1 MARLAWPRRAI
12 GGVGV
17 TDRHDEFDAEDEE
30 PREAV
35 PSRGP
40 GEGVRILGAE
50 EAQAALDA
58 GAVARRL
65 GDEEMRFGDVP
76 ARPDPSVRPA
86 ARFPRPSDE
95 PLPEVEPRHDEPGFF
110 DEPLPEETQPPFHAS
125 DRPGERR
132 PGQEEVVRPDAER
145 SPGAGD
151 EVVVEVEPEGPGAP
165 ELPHWTEPPTGEM
178 PIILPEAEPVEGLDD
193 EDAAL
198 AAFGAAAS
206 TSPRFRTGTGDWTE
220 GDFEPI
226 EALGDEGTDVG
237 ALRAPPED
245 DDTVFEREVEA
256 RRHRPVR
263 RRAGGGG
270 GGARRP
276 PAEEAQPGAQ
286 ADLATRVIT
295 GIGIAVL
302 ALVCLKLGR
311 GPTMVLATAII
322 GVAAFELFQ
331 ALHRRGFR
339 PATLV
344 AILGCVAVTPIAYYR
359 GEFAFG
365 FTLALVTVFTLL
377 WYLLE
382 VVHARPI
389 VNTAVTVF
397 GFVYVGILGG
407 FAGLLLLH
415 EDGVGLIIGVAVCV
429 VGYDVVGYLIGSQF
443 GKTRLAPS
451 ISPNKTF
458 EGLIGGMVASIVLA
472 LFVVKQIAPWGD
484 LGDAL
489 ALGFTVAVMAPLG
502 DLCESMLKRDL
513 GIKDFGSVLPG
524 HGGVMDRFD
533 ALLFCLPATY
543 YLARALDIIG

>member
-1 MARLAWPRRAI
+1 M
-12 GGVGV
+12 
-17 TDRHDEFDAEDEE
+17 TDRHDEYDAQDDAQDE

-35 PSRGP
+35 PPRGP

-58 GAVARRL
+58 GSVARRL
-65 GDEEMRFGDVP
+65 GDEETRFGDVP
-76 ARPDPSVRPA
+76 PRPDPSVRPA

-95 PLPEVEPRHDEPGFF
+95 PLPEVEPRHGDASGFVEPMPAGGAAVEPELPEATPY
-110 DEPLPEETQPPFHAS
+110 EPLPEVS
-125 DRPGERR
+125 
-132 PGQEEVVRPDAER
+132 
-145 SPGAGD
+145 
-151 EVVVEVEPEGPGAP
+151 GAP

-178 PIILPEAEPVEGLDD
+178 PIILPEAESGEGLED
-193 EDAAL
+193 EDGAL
-198 AAFGAAAS
+198 AAAAS
-206 TSPRFRTGTGDWTE
+206 TSPRFRTGMGDWTD

-226 EALGDEGTDVG
+226 ETLGDEGTDVG
-237 ALRAPPED
+237 ALRSPPED
-245 DDTVFEREVEA
+245 YDTVFEREVEA
-256 RRHRPVR
+256 RRHRTPG

-276 PAEEAQPGAQ
+276 PTEEAQPAAQ

-302 ALVCLKLGR
+302 ALVCLKYGR
-311 GPTMVLATAII
+311 SSTMVLATAII
-322 GVAAFELFQ
+322 GVAAFEFFQ

-344 AILGCVAVTPIAYYR
+344 AILGCVAVTPIAYDR

-365 FTLALVTVFTLL
+365 FVLALVTVFSLL

-382 VVHARPI
+382 VVHSRPI
-389 VNTAVTVF
+389 VNAAVTVF
-397 GFVYVGILGG
+397 GFAYVGILGG
-407 FAGLLLLH
+407 FAGLLLAF
-415 EDGVGLIIGVAVCV
+415 EDGVGLILGAAICV

-451 ISPNKTF
+451 VSPNKTF
-458 EGLIGGMVASIVLA
+458 EGLIGGMVASIALA
-472 LFVVKQIAPWGD
+472 LLVVKWIAPWG
-484 LGDAL
+484 GFRETL
-489 ALGFTVAVMAPLG
+489 ALGFTIAVMAPLG

-524 HGGVMDRFD
+524 HGGLMDRFD